1 MGCSLRSVYYLVTVR
16 ESEGKVKFEM
26 LRFWRIL
33 LLVRESFKGSGV
45 DPEPDPERIRNG
57 TAFLKMARSGSG
69 TEPHKKK
76 SGSTTLVLIQL
87 FFLLIEQ

>member
-33 LLVRESFKGSGV
+33 LLVRESFKLPTDHHHTSIV
-45 DPEPDPERIRNG
+45 SVNKF
-57 TAFLKMARSGSG
+57 T
-69 TEPHKKK
+69 KK
-76 SGSTTLVLIQL
+76 TD
-87 FFLLIEQ
+87 